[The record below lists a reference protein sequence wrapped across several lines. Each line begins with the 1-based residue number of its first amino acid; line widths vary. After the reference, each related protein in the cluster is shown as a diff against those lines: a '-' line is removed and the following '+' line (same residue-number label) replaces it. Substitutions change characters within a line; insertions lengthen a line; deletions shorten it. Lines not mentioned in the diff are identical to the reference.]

1 MYEIDELKL
10 AYFIHEHNSL
20 VRLLGMLERC
30 GILSSDR
37 RQAIVHARR
46 QLSEDGAIL
55 TALLTPPSATLH

>member
-1 MYEIDELKL
+1 
-10 AYFIHEHNSL
+10 

-30 GILSSDR
+30 GILSNDR